1 MPYQLAFTHPVVIGN
16 RADYI
21 NECCIGGDIVL
32 DQLLPA
38 LRERYGDV
46 AADEEDW
53 GWFAWFDEGNVRLAV
68 DVFTDDPEA
77 GAFRIHLTS
86 RTRRLLV
93 VAKAVDTPELDVL
106 RDIVVDALAAW
117 IGSRPAVTRIE
128 RD

>member
-1 MPYQLAFTHPVVIGN
+1 MPYQLAFTHPVVISN

>member
-21 NECCIGGDIVL
+21 NECCLGGDIVL

>member
-1 MPYQLAFTHPVVIGN
+1 MPYQLSFTHPVAIVN

-21 NECCIGGDIVL
+21 NECCVGGDIVL

-38 LRERYGDV
+38 LRERYGEV

-117 IGSRPAVTRIE
+117 IGSRPSVTRIE

>member
-1 MPYQLAFTHPVVIGN
+1 MPYQLSFTHPVVVGN

-21 NECCIGGDIVL
+21 NECCVGGDIVL

>member
-1 MPYQLAFTHPVVIGN
+1 MPYQLSFTHPVVIGN

-21 NECCIGGDIVL
+21 NECCVGGDIVL

-38 LRERYGDV
+38 LRERYGHV

-53 GWFAWFDEGNVRLAV
+53 GWFAWLDEGNVRLAI
-68 DVFTDDPEA
+68 DVITDDAEA

-86 RTRRLLV
+86 RMHRLLV
-93 VAKAVDTPELDVL
+93 VAKTVDTPELDVL

-117 IGSRPAVTRIE
+117 LGSRPSVARIE

>member
-1 MPYQLAFTHPVVIGN
+1 MPYQLSFTHPVVIGN

-21 NECCIGGDIVL
+21 NECCVGGDIVL